1 MERSWERDVGVEGGD
16 MNLRQIEVFH
26 AVYTAGSISAA
37 SRLLNVSQPSVS
49 KVIKHTE
56 SRLGFAL
63 FALVKGRLVAT
74 HEAHVLF
81 REVGDLYERIG
92 TFQQTARNLRSQTEG
107 CIRVGFLPSLALS
120 AAPEAIARFRMV
132 APRASFEV
140 RTVFHDNFR
149 HTLISRE
156 CDIVIG
162 HHLLQGPEIR
172 AVSLGNGCVGALFR
186 ESMLPA
192 DAVIDAETLG
202 RHEIISLSPSVA
214 ISRLV
219 DAVVPNPDEQ
229 QRRIVVNTVYI
240 AAALARQGVGM
251 AVVDEFTARGI
262 MAPGLCFK
270 PIEPAVTFAL
280 EALHLAEHPMSRLT
294 LSFLDVFRRI
304 LSRSSAAE
312 AGITYPQVMAVAN
325 H

>member
-1 MERSWERDVGVEGGD
+1 M
-16 MNLRQIEVFH
+16 
-26 AVYTAGSISAA
+26 
-37 SRLLNVSQPSVS
+37 
-49 KVIKHTE
+49 
-56 SRLGFAL
+56 
-63 FALVKGRLVAT
+63 KGRLFPT
-74 HEAHVLF
+74 SEAHVLF
-81 REVGDLYERIG
+81 REVSDLYERIG
-92 TFQQTARNLRSQTEG
+92 TFQQTARNLRSQNEG

-140 RTVFHDNFR
+140 RTVFHDSFR
-149 HTLISRE
+149 QTLASRE
-156 CDIVIG
+156 CDLVIG
-162 HHLLQGPEIR
+162 HHLWQGPEIR
-172 AVSLGNGCVGALFR
+172 SVSLGTGCVGALFR
-186 ESMLPA
+186 ELMLPA

-202 RHEIISLSPSVA
+202 RHDIISFSPSVA

-219 DAVVPNPDEQ
+219 DAVLPDPDEQ
-229 QRRIVVNTVYI
+229 QRRIVVNTVYV

-270 PIEPAVTFAL
+270 PIEPTVTFAL

-294 LSFLDVFRRI
+294 RSFLDVFRRI
-304 LSRSSAAE
+304 VSRSAAGE
-312 AGITYPQVMAVAN
+312 GGMTYPQAIAVSN

>member
-1 MERSWERDVGVEGGD
+1 

-49 KVIKHTE
+49 KIVRHTE
-56 SRLGFAL
+56 TRLGFSL
-63 FALVKGRLVAT
+63 FELVKGRLVAT
-74 HEAHVLF
+74 DEAHVLF
-81 REVGDLYERIG
+81 REVGDLYQRIG

-140 RTVFHDNFR
+140 RTVFHDSFR
-149 HTLISRE
+149 QTLASRD

-162 HHLLQGPEIR
+162 HHLLQGPEVR
-172 AVSLGNGCVGALFR
+172 SVSLGTGCVGALFR
-186 ESMLPA
+186 DSMLPPN
-192 DAVIDAETLG
+192 AVIDCETLR

-219 DAVVPNPDEQ
+219 DAVLPDPADQ
-229 QRRIVVNTVYI
+229 QRRIVVNTVYV
-240 AAALARQGVGM
+240 AAVLARQGVGM

-262 MAPGLCFK
+262 MAPGLCFR
-270 PIEPAVTFAL
+270 PIEPAVTFEL
-280 EALHLAEHPMSRLT
+280 DALHLAEHPLSRLCR
-294 LSFLDVFRRI
+294 SFLDVFRRVVA
-304 LSRSSAAE
+304 RSAAAE
-312 AGITYPQVMAVAN
+312 VADSYPKVMTVVN